1 MNQLFAERLCALRKS
16 HGLTQRALA
25 DRLELS
31 RGTIGMYES
40 GLRDPD
46 TKTLT
51 RLADILG
58 CSVDY
63 LLGRTP
69 ERHPLTE
76 QILTLAARRS
86 DEDASPLTSTEIKQI
101 REAIKILKLD
111 SPKS

>member
-16 HGLTQRALA
+16 HGLTQQALA

-86 DEDASPLTSTEIKQI
+86 DEDAAPLTSTEIKQI